1 MIAEIAGGRDRELR
15 SLRRPARGGSER
27 FALGAPSARRQFA
40 HAGNL
45 VANRRIACLPERW
58 GRQGR
63 SLRTLPRPP
72 LTDANLFSIPAGV
85 PFAPTLARALIDGAL
100 VPGFPGAGGPLAL
113 ADATIYVPTQRAASA
128 LTQALVAASGGA
140 SLILPRVAPLGA
152 FEPNRDTLDPLADD
166 AIAEDKVPA
175 AVSELARRMVL
186 ARLTRAWG
194 LALRGAIRGVGA
206 DGRLTFDATEPPLVA
221 TSPAQAFALARDLA
235 GLIDD
240 FIIEGVDPERLAVL
254 VADRFDPYW
263 GVTLDFLKIAFAH
276 WPDWLAERGL
286 IDRARRAALAIDAEI
301 LALAAGPKR
310 GPTIVAGSTGANSAT
325 ARLMA
330 AVARAPQGAVVL
342 PDLDH
347 GLDDA
352 AWALLGDPDGD
363 AVGVAGHPQA
373 ILYRLLEVVGVSRD
387 AVRSLGEAGSAL
399 RARARFLSEAL
410 RPADSTDAWRPERA
424 DDARAEAAIESA
436 LAGVAIVAAADEN
449 EEALAL
455 ACAMREALDEP
466 GRTAALITPDVA
478 VARRVAAEL
487 ARWGIEIEPSA
498 GRPLG
503 ETQAGVFARLA
514 LAAARDFAPSPLAAL
529 FGDRLT
535 RLGRTASAFDAT
547 ARALEIGVLRVVL
560 LPGGLADS
568 AAALAAGREAA
579 KESHAHPA
587 RKRLTEVDWSAAAAL
602 LADAAAAL
610 APLRALGADAPLADF
625 VAAHRAA
632 LAALSAEDCDWR
644 DAGGGEALEALLED
658 WAAEVDLDFRCSLA
672 EYAALFDAVLAAE
685 RAPPSRAS
693 HPRLQILGL
702 LEARLLA
709 FDVTLLA
716 GLDET
721 VWPPAAETDA
731 FLNRSM
737 RAALG
742 LSPPERRIGQTA
754 HDFVA
759 ALGAPRAILSRARKR
774 GGAPTVASRFLQRIA
789 AVAGETAYAAAEARG
804 ARYLALAQT
813 LDRPAAYRPRRRP
826 EPKPPLTLRP
836 ARLSVTRIET
846 LRRDPYAIFAE
857 RILGLE
863 PLAPVG
869 PEIGPRKIGDLW
881 HAALQAYGE
890 SFVDGA
896 SPLEARARLLAFATQ
911 YFAAPLAD
919 PSFRALRWPRIVAGF
934 DAFLAFDADR
944 RVRSGRILV
953 ERRGK
958 FEFPLDDGSRFTLTA
973 RADRIEILNGGG
985 AALIDYKTGAPPG
998 TNEVKV
1004 GFAPQLTLEATMLAH
1019 GAFEDA
1025 PAVETIEALYFKL
1038 GGANGGEIKR
1048 LAFEDFA
1055 AVAAR
1060 HFDGL
1065 KALLAQFADPETP
1078 YPPRLFP
1085 KFAKRAGDYD
1095 HLARVKE
1102 WSATAGQSDEATADE
1117 A

>member
-1 MIAEIAGGRDRELR
+1 M
-15 SLRRPARGGSER
+15 
-27 FALGAPSARRQFA
+27 RQ
-40 HAGNL
+40 
-45 VANRRIACLPERW
+45 
-58 GRQGR
+58 
-63 SLRTLPRPP
+63 
-72 LTDANLFSIPAGV
+72 ANLFSIPAGV

-100 VPGFPGAGGPLAL
+100 IAGFPGGGGPLAL
-113 ADATIYVPTQRAASA
+113 ADATIYVPTQRAAAA
-128 LTQALVAASGGA
+128 LAQALVAASGGA
-140 SLILPRVAPLGA
+140 SLILPRIAPLGA
-152 FEPNRDTLDPLADD
+152 FEPSRDALDPLADD
-166 AIAEDKVPA
+166 AFAEEKIPA
-175 AVSELARRMVL
+175 AVSELARRMIL

-194 LALRGAIRGVGA
+194 QALKGAIRGVGA
-206 DGRLTFDATEPPLVA
+206 DGLLTFDAAEPPLVA
-221 TSPAQAFALARDLA
+221 TSPAQAFALAGGLA

-240 FIIEGVDPERLAVL
+240 FIIEGVDPERLNDL

-301 LALAAGPKR
+301 QALAADGGR

-342 PDLDH
+342 PDLDRD
-347 GLDDA
+347 LDDA
-352 AWALLGDPDGD
+352 AWTLLGDPDGD

-373 ILYRLLEVVGVSRD
+373 ILYRLLEIVGVGRD
-387 AVRSLGEAGSAL
+387 AVRPLGEPRPAL
-399 RARARFLSEAL
+399 VARARFLSQAL
-410 RPADSTDAWRPERA
+410 RPADSTDAWRRERA
-424 DDARAEAAIESA
+424 DDALAEAAIESA

-455 ACAMREALDEP
+455 ACAMREALDTP
-466 GRTAALITPDVA
+466 GRTAALVTPDIA

-487 ARWGIEIEPSA
+487 ARWGIEVEPSA

-514 LAAARDFAPSPLAAL
+514 LAAACDFAPASLAAL

-535 RLGRTASAFDAT
+535 RLSRTAPAFDAA
-547 ARALEIGVLRVVL
+547 ARALEIGVLRIVL
-560 LPGGLADS
+560 PPGGLADP
-568 AAALAAGREAA
+568 AAALAAGREAQH
-579 KESHAHPA
+579 ELHAHPA
-587 RKRLTEVDWSAAAAL
+587 RKRLTEADWSAAAAL
-602 LADAAAAL
+602 LADSAAAL
-610 APLRALGADAPLADF
+610 APLRALGPDAPLADF
-625 VAAHRAA
+625 VVAHRAA
-632 LAALSAEDCDWR
+632 LAALAAEDCDWR
-644 DAGGGEALEALLED
+644 DASGGEALAALLED
-658 WAAEVDLDFRCSLA
+658 WATEVDAGFRCSLA
-672 EYAALFDAVLAAE
+672 DYAALFDAVLAAE

-693 HPRLQILGL
+693 HPRLQMLGL

-709 FDVTLLA
+709 FDLTLLA

-759 ALGAPRAILSRARKR
+759 ALGAPYAIVSRARKR

-789 AVAGETAYAAAEARG
+789 AVAGETAYAAAQARG
-804 ARYLALAQT
+804 ARYLALAQA

-826 EPKPPLTLRP
+826 EPKPPLALRP
-836 ARLSVTRIET
+836 AQLSVTRIET

-857 RILGLE
+857 RILELE

-869 PEIGPRKIGDLW
+869 PLIGPREIGDLW
-881 HAALQAYGE
+881 HAALQTYGE
-890 SFVDGA
+890 AFADAA
-896 SPLEARARLLAFATQ
+896 SSATMRARLIAFAERQ
-911 YFAAPLAD
+911 FAAPLAD
-919 PSFRALRWPRIVAGF
+919 PSFRALRWPRIVAGL
-934 DAFLAFDADR
+934 DAFLTFDAER
-944 RVRSGRILV
+944 RVGAERVLV

-973 RADRIEILNGGG
+973 RADRIEILGGGG

-998 TNEVKV
+998 KREVEV

-1019 GAFEDA
+1019 GGFEGA
-1025 PAVETIEALYFKL
+1025 PAVEANEALYFKL
-1038 GGANGGEIKR
+1038 GGANGGEVKR
-1048 LAFEDFA
+1048 LNFDDFR
-1055 AVAAR
+1055 AVVAR

-1065 KALLAQFADPETP
+1065 KALLAQFADPATP

-1102 WSATAGQSDEATADE
+1102 WSATAGQFDEATADE
-1117 A
+1117 T